1 MVEVEFITNR
11 DISLRNTRI
20 VTKKKLEK
28 DEDVVSVSSKQ
39 KNQDNS
45 QVGKFFSALG
55 HDQDN
60 IRLVTIKEQII
71 IDSIE

>member
-11 DISLRNTRI
+11 DISLKNTRI
-20 VTKKKLEK
+20 ITKKKHDK
-28 DEDVVSVSSKQ
+28 DDDVFSTSSKN

-55 HDQDN
+55 REQGN
-60 IRLVTIKEQII
+60 IRLVTMKE
-71 IDSIE
+71 